1 MPTEK
6 PTLQKLT
13 LSDLATARP
22 SENLRSEQ
30 PVQVSTNIVAL
41 DVQQPVAPEDAP
53 PVPRLKDK
61 KILPSQSNSLKM
73 LESTTNAS
81 NEIFR
86 PGDKIRVKAPW
97 GDIAIAEIV
106 TLYQDLAGN
115 NWAYYV
121 PFEPLLPPDW
131 GWLGGC
137 IQASLLVKSI

>member
-6 PTLQKLT
+6 PTRQKLT

-41 DVQQPVAPEDAP
+41 NVQQVVVPEDAP
-53 PVPRLKDK
+53 PVPHLKTK
-61 KILPSQSNSLKM
+61 KILPSQSNGLNT

-86 PGDKIRVKAPW
+86 PGDKIWVKAPW

-106 TLYQDLAGN
+106 TLYQDLAGK

-121 PFEPLLPPDW
+121 PFEPILPPDW

-137 IQASLLVKSI
+137 TQASLLVKSI